1 MLRAF
6 YRLPTGCH
14 LLTAVAFSLTCD
26 YLLFR
31 LAHLLFS

>member
-14 LLTAVAFSLTCD
+14 LLLAVAFSLTCYYGI
-26 YLLFR
+26 YLLF
-31 LAHLLFS
+31 S